1 MHTLSLSGGAADARS
16 YPDLLTL
23 DDPAWR
29 TVLDKAS
36 EVNAP
41 AGTTLL
47 ESGESCAGFMLLQT
61 GVVRV
66 YEVSSDGRELFLY
79 KVMPGDLCLLNLM
92 FMFNT
97 QPCHFKVIA
106 ETDVSI
112 LSINPGQF
120 DLALNNSMRFRSSI
134 FSAMAE
140 RVHHLMHMINNLAF
154 HPLADRLLMRIHE
167 KQQEQG
173 SDLIHT
179 THQELASE
187 LGTSREVISR
197 LLKNFESRVGAIKLK
212 RGAIQILSTDVF
224 QHSVNH
230 GVNYAA
236 PV

>member
-1 MHTLSLSGGAADARS
+1 MQNLSLSGGAADVR
-16 YPDLLTL
+16 PCTDLLTL

-29 TVLDKAS
+29 TVLDKAG
-36 EVNAP
+36 EVYAT

-47 ESGESCAGFMLLQT
+47 ESGESCGGFMLLQK

-106 ETDVSI
+106 ETDVSMVN
-112 LSINPGQF
+112 INPGQF
-120 DLALNNSMRFRSSI
+120 DLAINNSSRFRNSI

-140 RVHHLMHMINNLAF
+140 RMHHLMQMINNLAF
-154 HPLADRLLMRIHE
+154 HSLSDRLIMRIHE
-167 KQQEQG
+167 KQKEQE
-173 SDLIHT
+173 SDLVLT

-197 LLKNFESRVGAIKLK
+197 LLKNIESTMGTIKLK
-212 RGAIQILSTDVF
+212 RGAIQILSAELF
-224 QHSVNH
+224 QSHIAHEPGLALSV
-230 GVNYAA
+230 
-236 PV
+236 

>member
-1 MHTLSLSGGAADARS
+1 MQNQSLSGGATDVRS
-16 YPDLLTL
+16 CPDLLTL

-36 EVNAP
+36 EINAP
-41 AGTTLL
+41 AGATLL
-47 ESGESCAGFMLLQT
+47 ESGESCSGFMLLRN

-79 KVMPGDLCLLNLM
+79 KVEPGDLCLLNLM

-106 ETDVSI
+106 ETEVSI

-120 DLALNNSMRFRSSI
+120 DLAINNSSRFRSSI

-140 RVHHLMHMINNLAF
+140 RMHQLMQMINNLAF
-154 HPLADRLLMRIHE
+154 HTLADRLLLRIRE
-167 KQQEQG
+167 KQEEQE
-173 SDLIHT
+173 SDLILT

-197 LLKNFESRVGAIKLK
+197 LLKTIESRDGSIKLK
-212 RGAIQILSTDVF
+212 RGAIQILSTDIF
-224 QHSVNH
+224 QNNDVHEA
-230 GVNYAA
+230 GLAI